1 MGKTLDI
8 YAYTMPVIDNM
19 DVINGSHMNEEL
31 SRAGIDIDKIIS
43 IIHLGDTKFLVFY
56 KK

>member
-8 YAYTMPVIDNM
+8 YAYTMPVIGNM